1 MISEKGR
8 MFINQKTYDLHQ
20 ALLMPMTEEERLTLI
35 KTTINSNLYLFL
47 EYMESYQ
54 LPSNDFLKIV
64 VALEG

>member
-1 MISEKGR
+1 
-8 MFINQKTYDLHQ
+8 
-20 ALLMPMTEEERLTLI
+20 MPMTEEERLMLI

>member
-1 MISEKGR
+1 
-8 MFINQKTYDLHQ
+8 
-20 ALLMPMTEEERLTLI
+20 MTEEERLTLI

-64 VALEG
+64 VALEGQLEPSSFTELLVRVCTY